1 MQIRFC
7 PGYHIARQCNR
18 HCADCAYV
26 ILSDVPDH
34 FASLIPVPGD
44 GELLPVLGYGRLES
58 LKTVRAKVDAGKPL
72 PKPAAILSDDKK
84 AQCIKGITEVRA

>member
-18 HCADCAYV
+18 HCVDCAYV
-26 ILSDVPDH
+26 IVSDVPDH

-44 GELLPVLGYGRLES
+44 GDLLPVLGYGRLES
-58 LKTVRAKVDAGKPL
+58 LKIIRTSVDAGKPL
-72 PKPAAILSDDKK
+72 PKPPGILSADKK
-84 AQCIKGITEVRA
+84 AQRLQIGQEVQA

>member
-18 HCADCAYV
+18 HCVDCAYV
-26 ILSDVPDH
+26 IVSDVPGH

-44 GELLPVLGYGRLES
+44 GDLLPVLGYGRLES
-58 LKTVRAKVDAGKPL
+58 LKIIGPRADGEKTF
-72 PKPAAILSDDKK
+72 PKRS
-84 AQCIKGITEVRA
+84 G